1 MQVHT
6 RTEGGCTGHGPGQ
19 GRQAR
24 EARVSPGERAR
35 DVTADVAPLVCA
47 ALVDAALDVASE
59 VGAG

>member
-6 RTEGGCTGHGPGQ
+6 RAEGGCTGHGPGQ
-19 GRQAR
+19 GREAH

-35 DVTADVAPLVCA
+35 DVTADVAPLV
-47 ALVDAALDVASE
+47 DAALE

>member
-6 RTEGGCTGHGPGQ
+6 RAEGGCTGHGPGQ
-19 GRQAR
+19 GREAH

-35 DVTADVAPLVCA
+35 DVTADVAPLV
-47 ALVDAALDVASE
+47 DAALEVTGE

>member
-6 RTEGGCTGHGPGQ
+6 RAEGGCTGQGHGPSH

-35 DVTADVAPLVCA
+35 DVTADVAPLVEETLVGA
-47 ALVDAALDVASE
+47 AGG